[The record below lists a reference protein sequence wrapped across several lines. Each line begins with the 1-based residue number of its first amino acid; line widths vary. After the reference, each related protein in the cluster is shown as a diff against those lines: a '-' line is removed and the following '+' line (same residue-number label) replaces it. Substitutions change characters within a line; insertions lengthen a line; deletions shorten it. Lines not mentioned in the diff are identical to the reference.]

1 MLRTLNFLYIELES
15 PLVGGDFVV
24 SAQSND
30 LGVGKAVIRE
40 MFTPLERSLRPKG
53 RSFEKIQCGRGLKPL
68 PHFLAGFTEISR
80 PLTS

>member
-15 PLVGGDFVV
+15 PLVGG
-24 SAQSND
+24 D